1 MVAHPSRIEA
11 GHPMALELK
20 QAPKLV
26 QQLVITPQLQQ
37 AIRLL
42 QLTRLELVDLIRQE
56 VKENPL
62 LEESEEGKEYAEAE
76 ETVTEQSEAEPIP
89 ENQKTQEVKGEGEGA
104 AEFDWENYL
113 ENYNHGSY
121 VKQSSQESEER
132 PSFENFL
139 TKRTTLSDHLNWQLQ
154 LSHFTDEE
162 QKVGWWIIGNLD
174 EDGYLKISLEDIG
187 SETQLPLEMVERVLR
202 RMQQFDP
209 VGVAARDLK
218 ECLLVQ
224 LEQLQVRDPVAE
236 KIVAE
241 FLPLLKNRN
250 HPAIARRLGI
260 PLERVNQAA
269 HLISKLDPKPGKAY
283 GGDVIQEIVPDVY
296 VYKVEG
302 EYVISLNDED
312 IPRLKVN
319 QLYRSIL
326 TDGRS
331 VLDGDRKY
339 IQEKLRSAL
348 WLIRSIHQRQRT
360 VYKVAS
366 SIVKFQRDFLDKGI
380 QFLKPLVLRDVAEDI
395 QMHESTI
402 SRVTNNKYIH
412 TPQGIYELKFFFNTG
427 ITSTQGETLASESVK
442 NLLREIITKE
452 DPRKPYSDEKLVQIL
467 KEMNIH
473 IARRTISKYREMM
486 KILSSNER
494 RKIQ

>member
-1 MVAHPSRIEA
+1 
-11 GHPMALELK
+11 MALELK
-20 QAPKLV
+20 QTPKLV

-42 QLTRLELVDLIRQE
+42 QLTRLELVDLIQQE
-56 VKENPL
+56 IKENPL
-62 LEESEEGKEYAEAE
+62 LEESEEGREYSVGEEGGAETSGE
-76 ETVTEQSEAEPIP
+76 ETVPDFEQTP
-89 ENQKTQEVKGEGEGA
+89 EVRGEGEGTE
-104 AEFDWENYL
+104 EFDWENYL
-113 ENYNHGSY
+113 ENYHHSSY
-121 VKQSSQESEER
+121 YKQAPMDDEDR

-139 TKRTTLSDHLNWQLQ
+139 TKRTNLSDHLHWQLQ
-154 LSHFTDEE
+154 LSRFSEE
-162 QKVGWWIIGNLD
+162 ELEIGRWIIGNLD
-174 EDGYLKISLEDIG
+174 EDGYLKISPEEIS
-187 SETQLPLEMVERVLR
+187 SETRLPLETVERVLR
-202 RMQQFDP
+202 KIQQFDP
-209 VGVAARDLK
+209 VGVAARDLR

-224 LEQLQVRDPVAE
+224 LEQLPVRDPVAE
-236 KIVAE
+236 RIVSE

-250 HPAIARRLGI
+250 HPAIARRLGV

-269 HLISKLDPKPGKAY
+269 ALISKLDPKPGKAY
-283 GGDVIQEIVPDVY
+283 SGEVIQEIIPDVY

-312 IPRLKVN
+312 MPRLRIN
-319 QLYRSIL
+319 QFYRNIL

-331 VLDGDRKY
+331 VAEGDRKY

-360 VYKVAS
+360 IYKVAK
-366 SIVKFQRDFLDKGI
+366 SIVKFQREFLDKGI
-380 QFLKPLVLRDVAEDI
+380 QFLRPLVLRDVAEDI

-402 SRVTNNKYIH
+402 SRVTNNKFMH

-427 ITSTQGETLASESVK
+427 IASTQGETLASETVK
-442 NLLREIITKE
+442 SLLREIISKE

-473 IARRTISKYREMM
+473 IARRTVSKYREMM

-494 RKIQ
+494 RKIL